1 MNYYELLDVPKNATT
16 DMYHTS
22 SIELQKYIVEQPV
35 I

>member
-1 MNYYELLDVPKNATT
+1 MNYYELLYVPTNATIE
-16 DMYHTS
+16 MYHTS